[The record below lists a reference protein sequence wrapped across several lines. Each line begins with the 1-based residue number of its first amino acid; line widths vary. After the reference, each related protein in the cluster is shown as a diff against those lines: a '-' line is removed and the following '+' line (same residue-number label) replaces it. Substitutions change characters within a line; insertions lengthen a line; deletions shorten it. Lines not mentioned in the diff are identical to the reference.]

1 MHQTTGRPAR
11 YSAIWVL
18 LLIGVMQGELLP
30 QSVEASPKRPQD
42 EMAFS
47 KLASPVFHKNQ
58 FRQVVEM
65 ANAALARDANLYTAY
80 YFRGLSRIEMQE
92 PEAAL
97 KDLETYEKFSHDNQA
112 QLMESRARCYT
123 ELGQWQKAI
132 TCLDKALAIEPKA
145 YRYRLKSQILRQLKD
160 DKGAAELLKKA
171 LALDPNDYW
180 SACELAI
187 CYTSQKLYK
196 EALVETNRMIK
207 LRPDEPNGYVMRA
220 KLYQKLGRQKE
231 AEQDLKRAN
240 QNADFPF

>member
-1 MHQTTGRPAR
+1 
-11 YSAIWVL
+11 
-18 LLIGVMQGELLP
+18 
-30 QSVEASPKRPQD
+30 
-42 EMAFS
+42 MAFS
-47 KLASPVFHKNQ
+47 KLASQAFKRNQ
-58 FRQVVEM
+58 LRQVVEM

-80 YFRGLSRIEMQE
+80 YFRGMARAAMQE

-97 KDLETYEKFSHDNQA
+97 KDLQTYERFSHENQA
-112 QLMESRARCYT
+112 QLMETRARCYT

-132 TCLDKALAIEPKA
+132 TCLDKALAIEPMA

-160 DKGAAELLKKA
+160 DKGAELLLKKA
-171 LALDPNDYW
+171 LALDPKDYW
-180 SACELAI
+180 SSYELAI

-207 LRPDEPNGYVMRA
+207 MRPDEPNGYVMRA